1 MEENHSTRLGSLI
14 FIGVVLDIVKWIFV
28 YPKMQHEFKGFYI
41 QGDTLFDSI
50 CWTASLWF
58 GYFVGTAI
66 IAGLLYLVSEF
77 IIDKCKHYIF
87 AINFYLYE
95 YFYSIS

>member
-1 MEENHSTRLGSLI
+1 MEEEHRTGLGCLI
-14 FIGVVLDIVKWIFV
+14 FFCVVSEIVKCIFV

-66 IAGLLYLVSEF
+66 ITGLLYLLVKF
-77 IIDKCKHYIF
+77 IIDKCKH
-87 AINFYLYE
+87 
-95 YFYSIS
+95 

>member
-1 MEENHSTRLGSLI
+1 MEEKHSTGSGCFI
-14 FIGVVLDIVKWIFV
+14 FFCVVSEIVTCIFV
-28 YPKMQHEFKGFYI
+28 YPKMQLEFKGFYI

-66 IAGLLYLVSEF
+66 ITGLLYLLVKF
-77 IIDKCKHYIF
+77 IIDKCKH
-87 AINFYLYE
+87 
-95 YFYSIS
+95 